1 MTRLNFV
8 RAAAAAVL
16 CGAALLAPQAASA
29 TVESPIVDGGLR
41 ADIGGGGGDAQPAQ
55 GGDDTITGTQVADVI
70 TAGLPVARVI
80 SARRLAAS
88 QRLPAHVD
96 RLHRA
101 AWALCGSPHDAED
114 LVQETFARVLA
125 RPRRLRS
132 DHELPYLLKA
142 LRNTYLTTLRT
153 QGRRPD
159 TVELPADESET
170 MRSALGDPEVAL
182 EQRELLATIAALPD
196 EFRQAV
202 IAVDLVGLS
211 YREAGRLLGV
221 REATI
226 TTRLYRA
233 RQRIARTLAT
243 PPAPAHDSRPS
254 PFVKATRHT
263 DGST

>member
-8 RAAAAAVL
+8 RAAVVAVL

-29 TVESPIVDGGLR
+29 AVESPSVDGR
-41 ADIGGGGGDAQPAQ
+41 PPAAIGAGVGNARPHQV
-55 GGDDTITGTQVADVI
+55 GDDTITGTHVADVI

-88 QRLPAHVD
+88 QRLPAHAD
-96 RLHRA
+96 RLYRA
-101 AWALCGSPHDAED
+101 ARTLCGSPYDAED

-125 RPRRLRS
+125 RPRRLHA
-132 DHELPYLLKA
+132 DHELPYLLAA

-170 MRSALGDPEVAL
+170 MCSALADPEVAL

-196 EFRQAV
+196 DFRQAL
-202 IAVDLVGLS
+202 IAVDVVGLS
-211 YREAGRLLGV
+211 YCEAGRLLGV

-233 RQRIARTLAT
+233 RQRIARTL
-243 PPAPAHDSRPS
+243 
-254 PFVKATRHT
+254 
-263 DGST
+263 